1 LVYKRRKK
9 AMRFGRIDGT
19 AKRLNRA
26 KMSPAQ
32 KNSLWSELNKE
43 HCRRMKKLKLM
54 TGAGRAVLPIC
65 PLPVLLS
72 TVKY

>member
-1 LVYKRRKK
+1 
-9 AMRFGRIDGT
+9 MRFGRIDGT

-26 KMSPAQ
+26 KMSSAQ

-54 TGAGRAVLPIC
+54 TGAGRTVLPDMPHAGSVVDGEI
-65 PLPVLLS
+65 LS
-72 TVKY
+72 ALK

>member
-1 LVYKRRKK
+1 
-9 AMRFGRIDGT
+9 MCFDRIDGT

-54 TGAGRAVLPIC
+54 TGAGRAVLPDMSPAGFVVDGEI
-65 PLPVLLS
+65 LS
-72 TVKY
+72 ALKKDER